1 MLEIHA
7 GINLIKN
14 NVAKNLNIE
23 ESEYALS
30 VNFLAFLDK
39 LEKSN
44 TPYNRII
51 ENNDFNYGEEIKK
64 EYSKFGIYMKEDI
77 LNILDRL

>member
-1 MLEIHA
+1 M
-7 GINLIKN
+7 
-14 NVAKNLNIE
+14 
-23 ESEYALS
+23 
-30 VNFLAFLDK
+30 AFLDK

-64 EYSKFGIYMKEDI
+64 EYLKFGIYMKEDI